1 MHFNIFTGTVNE
13 FSSEEGLGRLE
24 AKLASKIRELEK
36 QNQYLQKKLRYLVLH
51 NKKNIGSHLCVN
63 HLNL

>member
-1 MHFNIFTGTVNE
+1 MFLGEGTVSE

-36 QNQYLQKKLRYLVLH
+36 QNQYLQKKLR
-51 NKKNIGSHLCVN
+51 
-63 HLNL
+63 